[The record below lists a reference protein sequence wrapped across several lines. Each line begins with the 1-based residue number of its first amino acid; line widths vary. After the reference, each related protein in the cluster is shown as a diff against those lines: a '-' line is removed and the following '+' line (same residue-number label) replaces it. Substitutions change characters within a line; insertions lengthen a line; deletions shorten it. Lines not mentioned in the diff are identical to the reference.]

1 MNCDTRQQGFS
12 VRFAQIGTAP
22 SEKHRSELLGNF
34 QCDKILE
41 NKEISKIYQVF
52 ASVLSLRSVMCKPTV
67 TSEIRVH
74 FHSFHLGTRSF
85 QKRLRE
91 AIGYLRPFS
100 YFTLLKAQKENF
112 CVSLVDNGFFKCLV
126 TFKRLNKKYR
136 NFGSFDL

>member
-22 SEKHRSELLGNF
+22 SKKHRFKLLDNF
-34 QCDKILE
+34 QCKKILE

-67 TSEIRVH
+67 TSEIRVN
-74 FHSFHLGTRSF
+74 FHSFHLGTWSF

-91 AIGYLRPFS
+91 AIGYLRTFS
-100 YFTLLKAQKENF
+100 CFKENF
-112 CVSLVDNGFFKCLV
+112 CVSLLDNDFFKCSV
-126 TFKRLNKKYR
+126 TFKRLNKKCR
-136 NFGSFDL
+136 NFGSFGL